1 MRKRKNVGWRDG
13 FDREGSKMMDEC
25 GEADKGLEI
34 CSGLSEL
41 ERDYGLRCVL
51 SSCLLLLLLLCCC
64 ACTAHTSIDYAG
76 SRMLLAVVED

>member
-41 ERDYGLRCVL
+41 ERDYG
-51 SSCLLLLLLLCCC
+51 
-64 ACTAHTSIDYAG
+64 
-76 SRMLLAVVED
+76 

>member
-41 ERDYGLRCVL
+41 ERGLRIKVR
-51 SSCLLLLLLLCCC
+51 
-64 ACTAHTSIDYAG
+64 AVK
-76 SRMLLAVVED
+76 LLAAVAAVLLRLHRTHFNRLCWFANAAGRC